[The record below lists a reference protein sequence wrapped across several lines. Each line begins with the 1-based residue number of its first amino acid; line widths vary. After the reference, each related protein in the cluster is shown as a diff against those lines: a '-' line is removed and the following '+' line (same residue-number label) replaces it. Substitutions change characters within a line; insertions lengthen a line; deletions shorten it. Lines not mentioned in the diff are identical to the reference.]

1 MCAYVGDK
9 NPATIT
15 KRQLLFT
22 YTYVYVRTFR
32 FWLMHTHTQHTH
44 AHTYVHNI
52 NDVPTRLLALNMCVC
67 MFATAKVSCKW
78 SKVSENYLIIL
89 HLILS
94 SWNIWISLLCVCS
107 IALLSFSAFWLI
119 LQTFVPFVYIPF
131 IHHTRLPSRS
141 HVHKCTA
148 VFRSLSSLSHLPLA
162 FIGLTKRK
170 LQMKP

>member
-1 MCAYVGDK
+1 MCICWGQKPCDD
-9 NPATIT
+9 NQTPT
-15 KRQLLFT
+15 F
-22 YTYVYVRTFR
+22 VYIYICIC
-32 FWLMHTHTQHTH
+32 THVPFLVD
-44 AHTYVHNI
+44 AHTYTTHTRTHICTNI

-170 LQMKP
+170 LQIKP